1 MRTSD
6 KGGPKLIGVESW
18 WNEGRPV
25 GRSRGKRNKTP
36 VISACNP
43 KQVKVIHPRRPRSDH
58 DESIETSNIVSPG
71 KAVAAKD
78 TESGLAEPLMKN

>member
-1 MRTSD
+1 
-6 KGGPKLIGVESW
+6 
-18 WNEGRPV
+18 
-25 GRSRGKRNKTP
+25 